1 MARSRGYGQFCPVA
15 KAAEI
20 LAERWT
26 LLVLRELLSGSRRF
40 NDLHRGVPLMSAT
53 LLSQRL
59 VELERVGLVERRLEP
74 GERGPRYYPTA
85 ASEELRPIIEAIGV
99 WGMRFVRTSFAP
111 EDLDPTL
118 LMWDIRRNVRA
129 EHLPPRRVVVRF
141 EFPEQAAKWR
151 VWWLVKEREASELD
165 LCLHDPGFPIDLTV
179 TTSLKTMTRVWLG
192 DEDVAAAIRAGDLR
206 LEGPPAL
213 RLGFYDW
220 IGLSVFARV
229 AAS

>member
-1 MARSRGYGQFCPVA
+1 VA

-26 LLVLRELLSGSRRF
+26 LLVLRELLCGSRRF

-59 VELERVGLVERRLEP
+59 DELERVGLVERRLEA

-85 ASEELRPIIEAIGV
+85 ASEELRPIIEAIGL
-99 WGMRFVRTSFAP
+99 WGMRFVRTSFAQ

-129 EHLPPRRVVVRF
+129 EHLPPGRVVIRF

-151 VWWLVKEREASELD
+151 VWWLVKERDANELD
-165 LCLHDPGFPIDLTV
+165 LCLHDPGFPVDMTV
-179 TTSLKTMTRVWLG
+179 SGSLKTMTRVWLG

-220 IGLSVFARV
+220 IGLSTFAKV
-229 AAS
+229 AIG

>member
-1 MARSRGYGQFCPVA
+1 MVRSKGYGQFCPVA

-59 VELERVGLVERRLEP
+59 HELERAGLVERRTDV

-85 ASEELRPIIEAIGV
+85 ASEELRPIIEAIGI
-99 WGMRFVRTSFAP
+99 WGMRFVRTSFNQ

-129 EHLPPRRVVVRF
+129 EHLPPGRVVVRF

-151 VWWLVKEREASELD
+151 VWWLIKEREPTELD
-165 LCLHDPGFPIDLTV
+165 LCLQDPGFPVDMTV
-179 TTSLKTMTRVWLG
+179 TSSLKTMTRVWLG
-192 DEDVAAAIRAGDLR
+192 VEDVVAAIRTGDL
-206 LEGPPAL
+206 LVEGPPAL

-220 IGLSVFARV
+220 IGLSSFAKL
-229 AAS
+229 AAD